1 MEFFISTLMYS
12 AGGATLFDYSFCCI
26 NLVYLVIICMILSPE
41 HRIDHLSCY
50 DIGFNQDLS
59 LNIVM
64 TDLQDMDSTRI
75 RHRSLLSTDTQELSL
90 SRTISKN

>member
-1 MEFFISTLMYS
+1 MVAIHHRDIFYLFSRILTE
-12 AGGATLFDYSFCCI
+12 GATLFDYSFCCI
-26 NLVYLVIICMILSPE
+26 NLVYLVNICMIFSPE

-75 RHRSLLSTDTQELSL
+75 
-90 SRTISKN
+90 